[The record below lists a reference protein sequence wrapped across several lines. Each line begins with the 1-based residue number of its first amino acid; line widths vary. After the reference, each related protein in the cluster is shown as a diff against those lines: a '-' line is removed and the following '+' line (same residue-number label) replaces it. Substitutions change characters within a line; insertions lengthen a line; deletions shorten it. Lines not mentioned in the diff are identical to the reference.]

1 MGGLAEFYHPKQQY
15 NVRVA
20 SRYFKGPELLVNMRT
35 YDYSLDMWSLGC
47 MFAGMT
53 FQKEPFFHGR
63 DNHDQLV
70 KIAKVLGTAGL
81 YEYIKQY
88 DLRLDPAIE
97 SILSRYQRKPWTKF
111 VNNYNKKYMSNE
123 SLDFVDRLLRYD
135 HNKRLTP
142 REAMAHSYFKPV
154 REYHQQK
161 KSELA
166 HLNPMKYDQQ
176 QNKEKEVT
184 PKKDDDN
191 DNDIEPSNNAEN
203 VNNNNS
209 AKKDENVKES
219 TVSDVV
225 MKDQQNE

>member
-1 MGGLAEFYHPKQQY
+1 M
-15 NVRVA
+15 
-20 SRYFKGPELLVNMRT
+20 

-111 VNNYNKKYMSNE
+111 VNTYNKKYMSND

-142 REAMAHSYFKPV
+142 REAMAHAYFKPV
-154 REYHQQK
+154 REYHEQK
-161 KSELA
+161 KAKLA
-166 HLNPMKYDQQ
+166 HLNPQKYSKQHQQSKGQNIKQEMKEQ
-176 QNKEKEVT
+176 
-184 PKKDDDN
+184 DN
-191 DNDIEPSNNAEN
+191 DNNNNKNKNKNKNKKNDNNSHGDVDDVNINNDNDNNNA
-203 VNNNNS
+203 NNNNNN
-209 AKKDENVKES
+209 NVKES

-225 MKDQQNE
+225 MKDKQNE

>member
-20 SRYFKGPELLVNMRT
+20 SRYFKGPELLVNMRM

-111 VNNYNKKYMSNE
+111 VNNFNKKYMSNE

-135 HNKRLTP
+135 HAKRLTP
-142 REAMAHSYFKPV
+142 RMARTEEERAGSQRPAKV
-154 REYHQQK
+154 RPATTGGGGATGQDDAGTTTAQRGCGCPARLRGGQK
-161 KSELA
+161 GRERK
-166 HLNPMKYDQQ
+166 
-176 QNKEKEVT
+176 
-184 PKKDDDN
+184 
-191 DNDIEPSNNAEN
+191 
-203 VNNNNS
+203 
-209 AKKDENVKES
+209 
-219 TVSDVV
+219 
-225 MKDQQNE
+225 

>member
-1 MGGLAEFYHPKQQY
+1 M
-15 NVRVA
+15 
-20 SRYFKGPELLVNMRT
+20 LVNMRM

-47 MFAGMT
+47 IFAGMI

-111 VNNYNKKYMSNE
+111 VNNYNKKYMTNE

-135 HNKRLTP
+135 HAKRLTP
-142 REAMAHSYFKPV
+142 REAMAHAYFKPI
-154 REYHQQK
+154 REYHQQE
-161 KSELA
+161 KSKLA
-166 HLNPMKYDQQ
+166 HLNPKKYVEQ
-176 QNKEKEVT
+176 QNKEQQQQAHLKKLQQERYEQKENENQNEQN
-184 PKKDDDN
+184 KNDQDN
-191 DNDIEPSNNAEN
+191 DNDIEPSNNDEN
-203 VNNNNS
+203 INKENNS
-209 AKKDENVKES
+209 NTKGANDNVKES

-225 MKDQQNE
+225 MKDNHE